1 MSRAVVTVQ
10 HLTKRF
16 GMETVL
22 NDVTLTLTEGHIHG
36 IIGRNGSGKTVLM
49 KCICGFLRP
58 TKGVVTV
65 FGPRHGAEN
74 RAFQSAYRCA
84 AQNRNPSQ

>member
-22 NDVTLTLTEGHIHG
+22 NDVSLTLTEGH
-36 IIGRNGSGKTVLM
+36 
-49 KCICGFLRP
+49 RP
-58 TKGVVTV
+58 E
-65 FGPRHGAEN
+65 RQ
-74 RAFQSAYRCA
+74 R
-84 AQNRNPSQ
+84 